1 MKTLI
6 IASGN
11 LGTVVEIAYMLK
23 EELGPLADVIDT
35 GSGIKIFEPDY
46 EAYDVIVFGTNI
58 RASRPNKRFVK
69 WAKKTRKILKNKTV
83 YAYISN
89 VSHDIAN
96 LEKVDRYLPDAKA
109 IYDVGGV
116 VHVERTKGIMQNICY
131 SLLLNFE
138 NRGLPKPT
146 IDVEQVKNLAFEIIN
161 GSQRVI
167 DGDLSNFK
175 NNEEV
180 VSK

>member
-11 LGTVVEIAYMLK
+11 LGTVVEVAYLLK
-23 EELGPLADVIDT
+23 EELGPLADIIDT
-35 GSGIKIFEPDY
+35 SSGIKVFEPDY
-46 EAYDVIVFGTNI
+46 AAYDVIVFGTNI
-58 RASRPNKRFVK
+58 RAAKPNKRFKK
-69 WAKKTRKILKNKTV
+69 WAKKTRKILKDKKV
-83 YAYISN
+83 YAYIAN
-89 VSHDIAN
+89 VSHDVAN
-96 LEKVDRYLPDAKA
+96 LEKVDRCLPDAKA

-116 VHVERTKGIMQNICY
+116 VHAERAKGIMQKICY

-138 NRGLPKPT
+138 TRGLPKPD
-146 IDVEQVKNLAFEIIN
+146 IDLGQIKNLAFEITN

-175 NNEEV
+175 DNM
-180 VSK
+180 